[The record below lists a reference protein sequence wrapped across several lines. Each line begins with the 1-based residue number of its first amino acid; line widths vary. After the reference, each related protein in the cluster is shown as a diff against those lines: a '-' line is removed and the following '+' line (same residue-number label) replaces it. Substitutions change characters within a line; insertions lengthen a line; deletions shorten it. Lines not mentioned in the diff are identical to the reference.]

1 VKILH
6 VIDSAGLYGAEMVL
20 LALAEAQQQMGWHPV
35 IASIGEPGIP
45 TKAVEIEGRRRQIL
59 VVPFRMRPGPN
70 PAGVRDILRYA
81 RRHAVDLLHLHGYK
95 GDILFGFIPRR
106 RLRMPKVAT
115 LHGWT
120 HTGRINRLWAYEMLD
135 TLSLRCMDAVVLV
148 TERMRRHPRLRGL
161 RPSRVHVVPNG
172 VPDHLPF
179 PAGSAEDGG
188 IAEFCSCGPVLG
200 AIGRLSP
207 EKGHTHLLDAFR
219 MVAPDF
225 PTLRL
230 LLIGDGPLRENLQRR
245 TLAFGLADR
254 VLFAGYRDQAWAYLP
269 HMTLFVLP
277 SLTEG
282 LPITLLEAMRA
293 GAAIVATEV
302 GGVPAA
308 LGECAA
314 GVLVPPGDPAL
325 LARGIHSLL
334 ENPARAREL
343 GAAAR
348 EAFVRR
354 FSSRRMA
361 EGYANIYRS
370 LGVPCRA

>member
-6 VIDSAGLYGAEMVL
+6 IIDSAGLYGAEMVV
-20 LALAEAQQQMGWHPV
+20 LALAEAQRQMGWQAV

-45 TKAVEIEGRRRQIL
+45 TKAIEIEGRRRQIP

-70 PAGVRDILRYA
+70 PAGVRDILWYA
-81 RRHAVDLLHLHGYK
+81 RRERVHLLHLHGYK

-106 RLRMPKVAT
+106 VLRMPRVAT
-115 LHGWT
+115 VHGWT

-135 TLSLRCMDAVVLV
+135 TLSLRCLDAVVLV
-148 TERMRRHPRLRGL
+148 TARMRRHPRLRGL

-172 VPDHLPF
+172 IPDHVPV
-179 PAGSAEDGG
+179 PASNAENGG
-188 IAEFCSCGPVLG
+188 IAEFCSRGPLLG
-200 AIGRLSP
+200 AIGRLSR
-207 EKGHTHLLDAFR
+207 EKGHAHLIDALH
-219 MVAPDF
+219 MLTGDF
-225 PTLRL
+225 PGLRL
-230 LLIGDGPLRENLQRR
+230 LLIGDGPLREDLQRR
-245 TLAFGLADR
+245 TVAFGLADR
-254 VLFAGYRDQAWAYLP
+254 VLFAGYRDQAWVYLP
-269 HMTLFVLP
+269 HMSLFVLP

-308 LGECAA
+308 LGEGAA
-314 GVLVPPGDPAL
+314 GVIVPPGDPAR
-325 LARGIHSLL
+325 LALGIRSLL
-334 ENPARAREL
+334 ENPARACEL
-343 GAAAR
+343 GAAAH

-370 LGVPCRA
+370 VGVPCRT